1 MTNNTFG
8 YGYLGPNDTASEYN
22 ALIFIIEQMISRIR
36 TITPAKIISST
47 SDGELSIAGT
57 VNVQPLVNILDG
69 VGNATQHGTIFNLIY
84 VRLQGGSNAVIID
97 PQPDDI
103 GLALICDRDISSVVA
118 SKGIANPGSL
128 RQFSLADGIYLGGIL
143 NGIPLQYIRFT
154 PTGII
159 ISDQNA
165 NQIIMSPGSVNV
177 VTPSFQV
184 NGTPVTVP

>member
-22 ALIFIIEQMISRIR
+22 ALIFIIEQLISRIR

-57 VNVQPLVNILDG
+57 VSAQPLVNILDG
-69 VGNATQHGTIFNLIY
+69 VGNATQHGTIFNLVY
-84 VRLQGGSNAVIID
+84 VRLQGGSNAVIMD

-118 SKGIANPGSL
+118 SKDISNPGSL

-165 NQIIMSPGSVNV
+165 NQIIMSLGSVNI

-184 NGTPVTVP
+184 NGTPVTIP

>member
-22 ALIFIIEQMISRIR
+22 ALIFIIEQLISRIR

-57 VNVQPLVNILDG
+57 VSAQPLVNILDG
-69 VGNATQHGTIFNLIY
+69 VGNATQHGTIFNLVY
-84 VRLQGGSNAVIID
+84 VRLQGGSNAVIMD

-118 SKGIANPGSL
+118 SKDISNPGSL

-143 NGIPLQYIRFT
+143 NGIPLQYVRFT

-165 NQIIMSPGSVNV
+165 NQIIMSLGSVNI

-184 NGTPVTVP
+184 NGTPVTIP